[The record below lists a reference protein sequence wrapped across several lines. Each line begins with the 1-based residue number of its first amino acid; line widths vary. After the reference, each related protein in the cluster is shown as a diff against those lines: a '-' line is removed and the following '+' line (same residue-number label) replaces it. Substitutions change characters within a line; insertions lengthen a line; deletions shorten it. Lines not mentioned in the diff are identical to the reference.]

1 MTLLIDAYEGRYVG
15 TYDFPG
21 VFLQAGLSPRPNN
34 EQVLMRLIG
43 NFVDIMCKM
52 SPEHPKNAFMKMV
65 KKVLYLEVLQAI
77 YGYIESALKWYELY
91 SETLSKEIFVINP
104 YDRCVTNK
112 TINGKQCTIV
122 WYVDDNKI
130 SHEDPEVVTKVI
142 ELMKKH
148 FGNLTITRGNKHR
161 FLGMNIT
168 ISPRKSIEIEIKD
181 HLRETIDMLVQNEG
195 SEVNEEVTSL
205 ARPRLRD
212 MDPNCKPLCE
222 LKVDAF
228 STT

>member
-77 YGYIESALKWYELY
+77 YVCIKSTLRWYESY
-91 SETLSKEIFVINP
+91 SEILSKEGFVINP
-104 YDRCVTNK
+104 YDRCVANK
-112 TINGKQCTIV
+112 TIIGKQCTVV

-130 SHEDPEVVTKVI
+130 SYEDPEVITKVI
-142 ELMKKH
+142 QLIKNIP
-148 FGNLTITRGNKHR
+148 GDLTSTRGSKHR
-161 FLGMNIT
+161 FL
-168 ISPRKSIEIEIKD
+168 
-181 HLRETIDMLVQNEG
+181 V
-195 SEVNEEVTSL
+195 
-205 ARPRLRD
+205 
-212 MDPNCKPLCE
+212 
-222 LKVDAF
+222 
-228 STT
+228 